1 MSKLSVLSRVASIA
15 LFVGAGAGAGAQAQ
29 GLTGQEVMDKY
40 FHISKPKTVVMNI
53 SMVISKGGKTLSRTM
68 TAWSIGDNAKGEVER
83 KVIKFLAPG
92 DIKGSGFLTEKKVDG
107 STESQLWLPAL
118 GKVRRLS
125 SGPSD
130 QDQAFFGSDFTN
142 RDIGG
147 FIESDFSYELKAFT
161 DNLYTVAAKPKQ
173 AIGYDLLVYTINAKD
188 FHNTKIEYYKNGQ
201 LAKSQT
207 IVYVPIGQYEMP
219 SDIVMTAA
227 SGSSTEMKLSDYK
240 VDQAFGGQIFTERFL
255 KQ

>member
-1 MSKLSVLSRVASIA
+1 MSNLSVLTRIASIS
-15 LFVGAGAGAGAQAQ
+15 LFIGAGAAAQAQ
-29 GLTGQEVMDKY
+29 NLTGQEVMDRY
-40 FHISKPKTVVMNI
+40 FHNPKPKTVVMNI
-53 SMVISKGGKTLSRTM
+53 SMVISKNGKSLSRTM
-68 TAWSIGDNAKGEVER
+68 TAWSMGDNAKGEIER

-92 DIKGSGFLTEKKVDG
+92 DIKGSGFLTEKKLDG
-107 STESQLWLPAL
+107 STESQLWLPAM

-147 FIESDFSYELKAFT
+147 FIKADFIYELKSFS
-161 DNLYTVAAKPKQ
+161 DNLYTVEARPKQ
-173 AIGYDLLVYTINAKD
+173 AMGYELLVYTIDAKD
-188 FHNTKIEYYKNGQ
+188 FLNTKIEYFKNGQ
-201 LAKSQT
+201 LARSQT
-207 IVYVPIGQYEMP
+207 ITYVSVGAYNLP
-219 SDIVMTAA
+219 SNILMTAA

-240 VDQAFGGQIFTERFL
+240 VDQAFGDQIFTERFL